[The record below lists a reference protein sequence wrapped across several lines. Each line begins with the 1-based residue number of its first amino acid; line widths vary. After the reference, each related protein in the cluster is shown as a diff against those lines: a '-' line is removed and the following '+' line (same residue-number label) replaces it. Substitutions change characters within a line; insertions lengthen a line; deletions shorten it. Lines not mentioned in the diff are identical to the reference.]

1 MQKPCYHGDYKSVS
15 SSAEEDIKFCKYNSR
30 NLTMR
35 KTSSNTVGG
44 RKLQKNLAN
53 AHLQKSGSHYF
64 DTNYEFA
71 IILI

>member
-15 SSAEEDIKFCKYNSR
+15 SSAEKDIKFCKYNSK

-44 RKLQKNLAN
+44 RKLQKIWQVPICKNLA
-53 AHLQKSGSHYF
+53 L
-64 DTNYEFA
+64 
-71 IILI
+71 IILILTMNLQ